1 MNDGLQ
7 KQDTFRFCI
16 RKICTELYFFTQYSE
31 DPDRRKSNNKNF
43 YIYFCNNL
51 HITACAI
58 MPIKMSRIR
67 IRKFQFEKRLF
78 KDLSFNRRKQSPGVL
93 FLNKKKES
101 HKYVTR
107 SQLMPGSDLQSLKQ
121 FIDRF

>member
-43 YIYFCNNL
+43 YIYFFDNL
-51 HITACAI
+51 LISACAI
-58 MPIKMSRIR
+58 LRVKNVCALYNIYLQKFSVSDRGKSKNNNFYIYFCGNLRITVCAILR
-67 IRKFQFEKRLF
+67 VK
-78 KDLSFNRRKQSPGVL
+78 NVC
-93 FLNKKKES
+93 
-101 HKYVTR
+101 V
-107 SQLMPGSDLQSLKQ
+107 PGSDLQPLKQ